1 MAARPPNF
9 FNHNSQRPPLR
20 PIHTTTHHVIPSFLR
35 KLQQHVPNST
45 QLMGFL
51 TLVISGGILLLL
63 TGLTLTAIILG
74 LIFFT
79 PLILVSSP
87 IWVPIGTLLFI
98 AVSGFLSVFGF
109 GASTFAAISWA
120 YRYFKRSRIADTPS
134 HMKD

>member
-1 MAARPPNF
+1 MLQK
-9 FNHNSQRPPLR
+9 SLL
-20 PIHTTTHHVIPSFLR
+20 HHAWIEHAPFLR
-35 KLQQHVPNST
+35 FDYIT
-45 QLMGFL
+45 
-51 TLVISGGILLLL
+51 
-63 TGLTLTAIILG
+63 

-87 IWVPIGTLLFI
+87 IWFPIGTLLFI

-120 YRYFKRSRIADTPS
+120 YRYFKRSRIADTAS

>member
-1 MAARPPNF
+1 MAARPPNY

-20 PIHTTTHHVIPSFLR
+20 PIHTTTHQFLR

-98 AVSGFLSVFGF
+98 AVSGFLSVCGF

-120 YRYFKRSRIADTPS
+120 YRYFKRSRIADTAS
-134 HMKD
+134 RMKD